1 MSGKSTDTEK
11 IMIDPELVRRAMQWD
26 QAAFTALYEA
36 TYYRVRYVALKYMK
50 NETAADDVTQEA
62 YIRIWNYLPSLGNPE
77 SFVPWCS
84 RIVANTAMNEL
95 RKTQPMLF
103 SDMGADGEDGS
114 ELGYDV
120 EDTYL
125 PNQPELQFTQQEES
139 EIIRSMIDSLSDEQ
153 RICILMYYIEGL
165 SVNEI
170 AETLGC
176 SAGTVKSRLNYGRQN
191 IKAKAEELQKKG
203 YNFSGI
209 SGLAV
214 LLFLLGVEA
223 RRMWAAPVMVSSASF
238 IAAGAGAAPVV
249 GNAVSGSNVS
259 AAGVTPNAAEMAMSP
274 NAMHTAANP
283 NMAHTMSTQAY
294 AGGSGAGNVP
304 QAHADPAVR
313 ASSGGNA
320 GGDAPVIGNVTNKAG
335 KKAADAKA
343 AGAKTAGAKATGTK
357 VGFLSTAA
365 GKAVVGL
372 AIATVLAV
380 AGIAVALK
388 VKDNKEE
395 ETTTEYSVAVIEPE
409 ATEVSV
415 TEDATEAVTEA
426 VTEAATE
433 AETEATTEASTE
445 EAKAPDYIA
454 EYARVLNEHQEAI
467 SGFQTYYGTFLD
479 NFVDGTY
486 SPLTYPVAIV
496 DAFGDDTPELFFWA
510 RDKEQV
516 DEAGLFIYTME
527 NGKAVQKYVGLHIPV
542 AGANSIH
549 NIYLSGKKDGIYAEY
564 DINSSSARAE
574 TMTFIQWDGASLNS
588 TQVEPSSAD
597 LGEEIFGWNMTS
609 PHAYTIDNAQ
619 EYLATLSA
627 TPNGIGNEEAH
638 VMGDALLKDY
648 KAAYEAYLA
657 SGEQDRSEFDRFGEK
672 YGVHVAFTFT
682 VPGNSEY
689 VYIDLNGDGVDELV
703 LSEGPYA
710 LFSFQSGHPV
720 AIYEWFDQ
728 GAGTIT
734 WYRILENGHIAKY
747 EKGMAPMSYYEYE
760 LNETMTGMNEV
771 RSEHFDVYEYDSEE
785 AKAFRAS
792 IPAEMELDYHK
803 VSELP

>member
-84 RIVANTAMNEL
+84 RIVANTALNEL

-103 SDMGADGEDGS
+103 SDMGAEGEDGS

-304 QAHADPAVR
+304 QAQADPAVR

-357 VGFLSTAA
+357 VAFLSTAA

-415 TEDATEAVTEA
+415 TEDATETVTEA

-479 NFVDGTY
+479 NYADGTY

-510 RDKEQV
+510 RDKEQW

-527 NGKAVQKYVGLHIPV
+527 NGKAVQKYVGLHMPV
-542 AGANSIH
+542 AGARIVH
-549 NIYLSGKKDGIYAEY
+549 NIYLSGKKDGVYAEF
-564 DINSSSARAE
+564 DVRDDTVEKDGLKGIL
-574 TMTFIQWDGASLNS
+574 WDGSNLNQ
-588 TQVEPSSAD
+588 TDGIDPSSVT

-619 EYLATLSA
+619 EYLATLTA
-627 TPNGIGNEEAH
+627 GNGEFGNEEVHAL
-638 VMGDALLKDY
+638 GDAFLKDL
-648 KAAYEAYLA
+648 AAAATNPATDYESFWGEWDKVADKWGIYLNPNQQYSSDVYQYAY
-657 SGEQDRSEFDRFGEK
+657 
-672 YGVHVAFTFT
+672 V
-682 VPGNSEY
+682 
-689 VYIDLNGDGVDELV
+689 DLNGDGIDELV
-703 LSEGPYA
+703 LRCVALIVFRNGKLTATYA
-710 LFSFQSGHPV
+710 TGNPGSFFYSIREDKHIVLNEVWSGSR
-720 AIYEWFDQ
+720 
-728 GAGTIT
+728 T
-734 WYRILENGHIAKY
+734 L
-747 EKGMAPMSYYEYE
+747 YEYE
-760 LNETMTGMNEV
+760 MNADMSDLIEIRRERV
-771 RSEHFDVYEYDSEE
+771 DSSNPDDTEIKAMEE
-785 AKAFRAS
+785 SLA
-792 IPAEMELDYHK
+792 PELQLDYHK